1 MSASPSRTPMR
12 VVVVGCSGSV
22 PGRASAASCYLLEV
36 DGADGDGSPRTWRV
50 LLDLG
55 SGALGPLQAHV
66 DPATLDA
73 VLLTHLHP
81 DHCLDVCGLYV
92 LLRYGDSP
100 RQHALPV
107 WGPPRVEQRM
117 ERAYD
122 AMRPG
127 PPVGRQLAKQLTFR
141 ELTDR
146 VPVEVGPLRITP
158 VKVNHPVPAFGFRVE
173 HEGRVLAYTG
183 DTDSTPA
190 LSALC
195 AGADLVLADSAHVD
209 GRDTTRGIHLSGRRA
224 AEAAVAAGGVGRLVL
239 THIPPWNDPSVCL
252 AQARAAWDGPLEAA
266 TAGST
271 YEV

>member
-1 MSASPSRTPMR
+1 MR

-22 PGRASAASCYLLEV
+22 PGPASAASCYLVEV
-36 DGADGDGSPRTWRV
+36 DGTGDDGLRRTWRV

-55 SGALGPLQAHV
+55 SGALGPLQSYV

-81 DHCLDVCGLYV
+81 DHCLDVCPLYV

-100 RQHALPV
+100 RATKLPV
-107 WGPPRVEQRM
+107 WGPPGVAERM

-122 AMRPG
+122 AVRPA
-127 PPVGRQLAKQLTFR
+127 PPAGGQLARLLDFH
-141 ELTDR
+141 ELADR
-146 VPVEVGPLRITP
+146 VPVTVGPLVVTP
-158 VKVNHPVPAFGFRVE
+158 VRVNHPVPAFGFRVE

-190 LSALC
+190 LSDLC
-195 AGADLVLADSAHVD
+195 AGADFVLADSAYVD
-209 GRDTTRGIHLSGRRA
+209 GRDTTTGIHLSGRRA
-224 AEAAVAAGGVGRLVL
+224 AAAALAAGGVRRLVL
-239 THIPPWNDPSVCL
+239 THIPPWADPGVCL
-252 AQARAAWDGPLEAA
+252 AQARALWDGPLEAA
-266 TAGST
+266 AAGTT

>member
-1 MSASPSRTPMR
+1 MR

-22 PGRASAASCYLLEV
+22 PGPGSAASCYLVE
-36 DGADGDGSPRTWRV
+36 ADGTDGTRTRL

-66 DPATLDA
+66 DPAALDA

-81 DHCLDVCGLYV
+81 DHCLDVCGLGV
-92 LLRYGDSP
+92 LLRYGGGAP
-100 RQHALPV
+100 REHPLPV
-107 WGPPRVEQRM
+107 WGPRRVEERL

-127 PPVGRQLAKQLTFR
+127 PPATRQLGRVLAFG
-141 ELTDR
+141 ELADR
-146 VPVEVGPLRITP
+146 VPVAVGPLVVTP
-158 VKVNHPVPAFGFRVE
+158 VRVNHPVPAFGFRVE

-190 LSALC
+190 LSELC

-209 GRDTTRGIHLSGRRA
+209 GRDTTAGIHLSGRRA
-224 AEAAVAAGGVGRLVL
+224 AEAVVAAGGVGRLVL
-239 THIPPWNDPSVCL
+239 THIPPWSDPDVCL
-252 AQARAAWDGPLEAA
+252 AQAREVWDGPLEAA
-266 TAGST
+266 TAGAT
-271 YEV
+271 YDV